1 MNRGPAGHCAA
12 VPGTLAALQHRRS
25 EENKT
30 ASDQARPF
38 ERVRESFAKQ
48 GLMELLG
55 AEVSKVSE
63 GWCVI
68 EAPYGEKPTQQQRY
82 FHGAGAEALGGS
94 AGGYAALTLA
104 SEGREI
110 LTVRSLARRGR
121 ASRSASNYAYRNFL
135 NSPHHYMERSR
146 MAINDSGLLG
156 RKPL

>member
-12 VPGTLAALQHRRS
+12 VPGTLASLQHRRS

-30 ASDQARPF
+30 ASEQARPF

-48 GLMELLG
+48 GLMELPG

-68 EAPYGEKPTQQQRY
+68 EAPYGEKLTQQQRY
-82 FHGAGAEALGGS
+82 FHCAGAGALGGS

-104 SEGREI
+104 PEGRVV
-110 LTVRSLARRGR
+110 LTVRPLARRGR
-121 ASRSASNYAYRNFL
+121 AARSASNYAHRNL
-135 NSPHHYMERSR
+135 LYSLHHHYGDVADGEQR
-146 MAINDSGLLG
+146 
-156 RKPL
+156 